1 MTRFCPSCGCA
12 ILSDRSN
19 FCPECGQQLRGI
31 PPEDIDL
38 VKSEEDRHNPMP
50 VREKTFFIKPE
61 VREIMR
67 EHPEWYVYQFGPFHK
82 GAGYIRDVINL
93 YPTVGN
99 VDVDIC
105 SGLLAQVCV
114 ARAVNIASSRRAI
127 QRFLK
132 AAWSRGFQH
141 QWKTY
146 TGWIE
151 QYPPDVDDALWLIL
165 KSWSAFIIEE

>member
-67 EHPEWYVYQFGPFHK
+67 EHPEWYVVADGLFCREIDGLFCRSSPDIIVRRRCVLSHK
-82 GAGYIRDVINL
+82 RRGWLQPSPSFRYSRNLALQDELYHPVINNGPAVL
-93 YPTVGN
+93 
-99 VDVDIC
+99 
-105 SGLLAQVCV
+105 VCV
-114 ARAVNIASSRRAI
+114 DKRLGTGPVNQSR
-127 QRFLK
+127 
-132 AAWSRGFQH
+132 
-141 QWKTY
+141 
-146 TGWIE
+146 
-151 QYPPDVDDALWLIL
+151 DAG
-165 KSWSAFIIEE
+165 